1 MTKSENFMLLYIL
14 SQNNLYLEYL
24 KTAKMEN
31 SFYSGAECHHH
42 NIVHVI
48 RNITEIL
55 DLKHTADEFET
66 YYKKHYIRELF
77 NKADEEDACRFLKEE
92 YLELGGNEEEL
103 YE

>member
-1 MTKSENFMLLYIL
+1 MLLFIL

-24 KTAKMEN
+24 KTAKCE
-31 SFYSGAECHHH
+31 SKFLSGAECQHH

-48 RNITEIL
+48 KNITEIL

-66 YYKKHYIRELF
+66 DYKKQYIRELF

-92 YLELGGNEEEL
+92 YLELGGKEEEL